1 MNRRLNLVSDVEKFL
16 MELETFDAKPIS
28 EMTPDEARE
37 FLLLIQQ
44 KYSQDI
50 KAEVT
55 DRNIVC
61 RNDAEVDIRVVRPE
75 NSSNEK
81 LPAIIYAHGG
91 GWVMGDKVVYDT
103 LIKKLALTC
112 HVAVIFV
119 NYNRAPEFTYPG
131 AIEEYCGVLEYVRKN
146 YTEFNIDPEKIVT
159 AGDSAGGNIVIASTM
174 KTLYENGANIK
185 AQILLYP
192 VTSASMDTKSYEEYK
207 NGPWLSKKSMEYFW
221 DSYIPNKKTRDEVY
235 ASPLRADKSE
245 IRNFPPT
252 LVITAENDVLR
263 DEGEQFALKLEHAGV
278 DAANIRIN
286 GTIHDFMMLNSLSD
300 SVSTNAAFAS
310 VCGFLKRYLK

>member
-91 GWVMGDKVVYDT
+91 GWVIGDKVVYDT
-103 LIKKLALTC
+103 LIKKLALMC
-112 HVAVIFV
+112 HAAVIFV

-235 ASPLRADKSE
+235 SSPLRADKSE

>member
-91 GWVMGDKVVYDT
+91 GWVMGDKEVYDT
-103 LIKKLALTC
+103 LIKKLAIMC
-112 HVAVIFV
+112 HSSVIFV

-146 YTEFNIDPEKIVT
+146 YTEFNIDPEKIIT

>member
-91 GWVMGDKVVYDT
+91 GWVMGDKEVYDT
-103 LIKKLALTC
+103 LIKKLAIMC
-112 HVAVIFV
+112 HSSVIFV

-131 AIEEYCGVLEYVRKN
+131 AIEEFCGVLEYVSKN
-146 YTEFNIDPEKIVT
+146 YEEFNINPQKIVT

-174 KTLYENGANIK
+174 KTLYENGAKIK

-207 NGPWLSKKSMEYFW
+207 NGP
-221 DSYIPNKKTRDEVY
+221 
-235 ASPLRADKSE
+235 
-245 IRNFPPT
+245 
-252 LVITAENDVLR
+252 
-263 DEGEQFALKLEHAGV
+263 
-278 DAANIRIN
+278 
-286 GTIHDFMMLNSLSD
+286 
-300 SVSTNAAFAS
+300 
-310 VCGFLKRYLK
+310 